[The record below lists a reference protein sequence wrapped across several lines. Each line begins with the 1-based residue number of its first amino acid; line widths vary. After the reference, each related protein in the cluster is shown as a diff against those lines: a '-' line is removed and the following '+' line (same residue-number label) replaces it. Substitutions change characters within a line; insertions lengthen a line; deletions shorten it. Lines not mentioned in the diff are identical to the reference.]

1 MPPKKKEA
9 KTKVGSKAGT
19 SATPPSPTADGPAD
33 FEKLGVFY
41 LGRPYALT
49 TKQSKPGWLLYDS
62 KDLVTHAVCVG
73 MTGSGKTGLC
83 LGLLEEAAIDGIP
96 ALVIDPKG
104 DLANLLLTF
113 PHLRGEDFAP
123 WINEDDARKKGL
135 SASDYAVQQAA
146 LWQKGLGEWGQSG
159 ERIQKLRDAAEFV
172 VYTPGSNAGLPVS
185 ILKSFAAPS
194 QETLDDAELLRER
207 IGTTVTSLLGLIGIQ
222 ADPIKSREHILLS
235 SILDSAWRTGQDLDL
250 ATLIHLIQ
258 APPMARVGVLDLE
271 SFFPSKE
278 RFALAMQLNNLLA
291 APGFSAWMEGAAL
304 DVGQML
310 HGLSG
315 KPRVAIFS
323 IAHLND
329 AERMFFVSLL
339 LNQTLGWIRSQSG
352 TTSLRAILYMD
363 EIFGYFP
370 PVANPPSKA
379 PLLTLLKQAR
389 AFGLGVV
396 LATQNPVD
404 LDYKGLANTGTWFI
418 GRLQTER
425 DKARVIEGLEGA
437 AVSSGKKFDRRQ
449 MEQILA
455 GLGNRVFLLN
465 NVHEDAPEVF
475 QTRWTLSYLRGP
487 LTRTQIKQLM
497 EPLKALGIGGQA
509 SAGADN
515 NVSGLKTA
523 SISGSVVSGVTSQAV
538 RPMLPPDVPQYFV
551 PIRGLRPEG
560 STLLYQPMVLGA
572 AQVRFADAKAA
583 VDTTES
589 RALLAPISD
598 GAVPVEWDRA
608 MEADL
613 ALSDLERDPADSGQ
627 FGPLPS
633 AAGKAKQY
641 ESWKS
646 DLAGWLFRTQKLDLL
661 RSPGTKEQSKPGE
674 SERDFRLRL
683 QQSGREERDRQS
695 EALRKKYA
703 PKIAAL
709 QDRIRRAEQM
719 VERQQA
725 ESRSSQ
731 LQAAIS
737 VGATILGAFL
747 GRKTISA
754 TNIGKATTAIRG
766 AGRAMKESKDVS
778 QAEDNVAA
786 LQQQLTE
793 LEAQFKAETE
803 TLVAATDPLTEK
815 LESLSVKPTKSNIV
829 VKLVALVWVPYWLN
843 GDGTQTPAWQ

>member
-1 MPPKKKEA
+1 
-9 KTKVGSKAGT
+9 
-19 SATPPSPTADGPAD
+19 
-33 FEKLGVFY
+33 
-41 LGRPYALT
+41 
-49 TKQSKPGWLLYDS
+49 
-62 KDLVTHAVCVG
+62 

-83 LGLLEEAAIDGIP
+83 VGLLEEAAIDGIP
-96 ALVIDPKG
+96 AIVIDPKG

-113 PHLRGEDFAP
+113 PQLRGEDFAP
-123 WINEDDARKKGL
+123 WINEDDARKKGV
-135 SASDYAVQQAA
+135 SPSEYAAQQAA

-159 ERIQKLRDAAEFV
+159 ERIQKLRDAADFV
-172 VYTPGSNAGLPVS
+172 VYTPGSTAGLPVS

-194 QETLDDAELLRER
+194 PELIEDAELLRER
-207 IGTTVTSLLGLIGIQ
+207 IATTVTSLLGLIGLQ

-235 SILDSAWRTGQDLDL
+235 SILDSAWRTGRDLDL
-250 ATLIHLIQ
+250 AGLIHQIQ
-258 APPMARVGVLDLE
+258 TPRMAKVGVFDLE

-291 APGFSAWMEGAAL
+291 APGFAAWMDGEAL

-310 HGLSG
+310 YGSSG
-315 KPRVAIFS
+315 KPRIAIFS

-339 LNQTLGWIRSQSG
+339 LNQTLAWVRSQSG

-437 AVSSGKKFDRRQ
+437 AASSAKKFNRRE

-497 EPLKALGIGGQA
+497 DPRKRPGS
-509 SAGADN
+509 SAGGRPSEQGRAN
-515 NVSGLKTA
+515 SPGGANGE
-523 SISGSVVSGVTSQAV
+523 SQPVAA
-538 RPMLPPDVPQYFV
+538 RPILPPDVPQYFV
-551 PIRGLRPEG
+551 PLR
-560 STLLYQPMVLGA
+560 STPPGDKRLVYQPRLLGA
-572 AQVRFADAKAA
+572 AQVRFVDNKTT
-583 VDTTES
+583 VDTTEDLT
-589 RALLAPISD
+589 RLATIST
-598 GAVPVEWDRA
+598 GAVPVEWEQA
-608 MEADL
+608 VAADL
-613 ALSDLERDPADSGQ
+613 ILSDLERNPADGAQ
-627 FGPLPS
+627 FRPLPALAS
-633 AAGKAKQY
+633 KAKQY
-641 ESWKS
+641 ETWKS
-646 DLAGWLFRTQKLDLL
+646 DLSGWIFRTQKLDLL
-661 RSPGTKEQSKPGE
+661 RSPSTNTLSSPHE
-674 SERDFRLRL
+674 SERDFRVRL
-683 QQSGREERDRQS
+683 QQAGREQRDQQS
-695 EALRKKYA
+695 DNLRKKYA

-719 VERQQA
+719 VARQQA

-737 VGATILGAFL
+737 VGATLLGAFL
-747 GRKTISA
+747 GRKAVSA

-778 QAEDNVAA
+778 QAEENVAA
-786 LQQQLTE
+786 LQQQLAE
-793 LEAQFKAETE
+793 LETQFNAETSA
-803 TLVAATDPLTEK
+803 LAAATDPLTET
-815 LESLSVKPTKSNIV
+815 LETLSLKPTKSNITI
-829 VKLVALVWVPYWLN
+829 KLVALAWVPYWQDESGASL
-843 GDGTQTPAWQ
+843 PAWE